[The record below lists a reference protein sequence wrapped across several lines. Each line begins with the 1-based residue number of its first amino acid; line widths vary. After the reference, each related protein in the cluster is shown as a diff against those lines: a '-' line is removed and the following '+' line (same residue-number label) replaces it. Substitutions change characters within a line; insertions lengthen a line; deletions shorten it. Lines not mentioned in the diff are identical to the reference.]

1 MRLIPVLLTAT
12 ALLPFPASAAEQR
25 VRSPDGKLTLIVS
38 DTGLR
43 LRDVLMVGHTAADFV
58 TNDLVVTLAAPSH
71 VTASQALPALQRSFF
86 LMFCEVHSIPF

>member
-43 LRDVLMVGHTAADFV
+43 LRDVLMVGHTAAD
-58 TNDLVVTLAAPSH
+58 SH